1 MWANLSAISLPAEN
15 FIVRAVVVY
24 LVILFL
30 LRFSGKRQ
38 VGQMSAVEFV
48 VVMLLSNAVQ
58 NSMNGG
64 DNSLAGGL
72 ILACVLVAM
81 SWLISNL
88 NFRFKGFRHVVLGVP
103 TLLIHKGV
111 LIEESMKRERI
122 ARIDL
127 ATLLRKQGIHH
138 FHEVYTAILESDGS
152 LSVTKISEHLNESA
166 RLS

>member
-1 MWANLSAISLPAEN
+1 MWANLTLLSLPASN

-24 LVILFL
+24 IAILFL

-64 DNSLAGGL
+64 DNSLMGGL
-72 ILACVLVAM
+72 LLASVLVAM

-88 NFRFKGFRHVVLGVP
+88 NFRFKKFRHIVLGVP
-103 TLLIHKGV
+103 TLLIHKGT
-111 LIEESMKRERI
+111 LIEENMKRERI

-152 LSVTKISEHLNESA
+152 LSVTKMVDHLNESA

>member
-1 MWANLSAISLPAEN
+1 MWSNLSTISLPAEN

-24 LVILFL
+24 LIILFL

-64 DNSLAGGL
+64 DNSLLGGL
-72 ILACVLVAM
+72 ILAGVLVAM

-88 NFRFKGFRHVVLGVP
+88 NFRFKAFRHVVLGVP

-111 LIEESMKRERI
+111 LIEENMKRERI

-152 LSVTKISEHLNESA
+152 LSVTKLSEHLNESA
-166 RLS
+166 R